1 MLLRYVLRNLARHPL
16 RAALTILVMSI
27 IILAFGLLRTTIE
40 AWYADALGSPPDRLR
55 TRHAVSI
62 SFQLP
67 VAYQQRIA
75 AIPGVSG
82 VSYANWFGGRWK
94 DGKAFFPRYAVEP
107 TSYLGLHPEI
117 RLPSPQ
123 RKAFLQDRRACIV
136 GRKLADKLGWRVG
149 DIVRLQGSIYPGNW
163 EFTIRGIYT
172 GASPVTD
179 TGSMYLHWS
188 AMDERRRL
196 EDPDR
201 AGTVGWFVVR
211 MANPEQ
217 AAQISTVIDR
227 TFINSTAETRTETEQ
242 AFQANMVAMS
252 GAVIRVVEI
261 MSILIL
267 SISVLVVANAMA
279 MTVRER
285 RHEYGVLKTMGFR
298 APHLGVLIFGESVCL
313 SLFGGILGIA
323 LLYPAS
329 KWFGMLLTSN
339 FGGFFPIFELPAH
352 LPMLAALLSVGIGLV
367 GAIIPFLL
375 CLRSR
380 IPDELRHMG

>member
-1 MLLRYVLRNLARHPL
+1 MLLRFVIRNLARHPL
-16 RAALTILVMSI
+16 RTGLTILTMCI
-27 IILAFGLLRTTIE
+27 IILAFGLLRTMVT
-40 AWYADALGSPPDRLR
+40 AWYGDPIGTPPDRLR

-67 VAYQQRIA
+67 VTYQQRIA

-107 TSYLGLHPEI
+107 ASYLALHPEI
-117 RLPSPQ
+117 ALPPSQ
-123 RKAFLQDRRACIV
+123 REAFLRDRRACIV
-136 GRKLADKLGWRVG
+136 GQKLATKLGWQVG
-149 DIVRLQGSIYPGNW
+149 DIVRIQGSLYPGDW
-163 EFTIRGIYT
+163 EFIIKGIYT
-172 GASPVTD
+172 GTSPTAEAGD
-179 TGSMYLHWS
+179 MYLHWV
-188 AMDERRRL
+188 AMDERRRI
-196 EDPDR
+196 EDRDR

-217 AAQISTVIDR
+217 AAQVSAAIDR
-227 TFINSTAETRTETEQ
+227 TFTNSMAETRTETEQ
-242 AFQANMVAMS
+242 AFRANMVAMS

-261 MSILIL
+261 MSFLIL
-267 SISVLVVANAMA
+267 GISLLVVANAMA

-285 RHEYGVLKTMGFR
+285 HHEYGILKTLGFR
-298 APHLGVLIFGESVCL
+298 APHLGFLIFGESVCL
-313 SLFGGILGIA
+313 AVFGGILGAA

-329 KWFGMLLTSN
+329 KGFGMVLARN
-339 FGGFFPIFELPAH
+339 VGGMIGPLELPVH
-352 LPMLAALLSVGIGLV
+352 LPVLAVTLSVGIGLL

-380 IPDELRHMG
+380 IRDELRHIG

>member
-1 MLLRYVLRNLARHPL
+1 MLLRFVIRNLGRHPL
-16 RAALTILVMSI
+16 RATLTILAMCI
-27 IILAFGLLRTTIE
+27 IILAFGLLRTMVT
-40 AWYADALGSPPDRLR
+40 AWYGDSLGTPPDRLR

-67 VAYQQRIA
+67 VTYQQRIA

-82 VSYANWFGGRWK
+82 ASYANWFGGRWK

-107 TSYLGLHPEI
+107 ASYLGLHPEMK
-117 RLPSPQ
+117 LPPSQ
-123 RKAFLQDRRACIV
+123 REAFLRDRRACIV
-136 GRKLADKLGWRVG
+136 GRNLAAKLGWQLG
-149 DIVRLQGSIYPGNW
+149 DIVRIQGSLYPGDW

-172 GASPVTD
+172 GTSSTAD
-179 TGSMYLHWS
+179 EGSMYLHWV
-188 AMDERRRL
+188 AMDERRRI
-196 EDPDR
+196 EDRDR

-217 AAQISTVIDR
+217 AAQVSAAIDR
-227 TFINSTAETRTETEQ
+227 TFTNSMAETQTETEQ
-242 AFQANMVAMS
+242 AFRANMIAMS

-261 MSILIL
+261 MSFLIL
-267 SISVLVVANAMA
+267 GISLLVVANAMA

-285 RHEYGVLKTMGFR
+285 HHEYGILKTLGFR
-298 APHLGVLIFGESVCL
+298 APHLGFLIFGESVCL
-313 SLFGGILGIA
+313 ALIGGVLGVA

-329 KWFGMLLTSN
+329 KGFGMFLAGN
-339 FGGFFPIFELPAH
+339 VGGMFGTLELSSR
-352 LPMLAALLSVGIGLV
+352 LPVLAVSLSAGIGLL

-380 IPDELRHMG
+380 IRDELRHIG

>member
-1 MLLRYVLRNLARHPL
+1 MLPRFVIRNLARHPL
-16 RAALTILVMSI
+16 RASLTILTMCI
-27 IILAFGLLRTTIE
+27 IILAFGLLRTMVT
-40 AWYADALGSPPDRLR
+40 AWYGDSLGTPPDRLR

-67 VAYQQRIA
+67 VTYQQRIA

-107 TSYLGLHPEI
+107 ASYLDLHPEME
-117 RLPSPQ
+117 LPPAQ
-123 RKAFLQDRRACIV
+123 REAFLHDRRACIV
-136 GRKLADKLGWRVG
+136 GRKLAAKLGWQVG
-149 DIVRLQGSIYPGNW
+149 DIVRLQGSLYPGDW
-163 EFTIRGIYT
+163 EFTIKGIYT
-172 GASPVTD
+172 GTSPT
-179 TGSMYLHWS
+179 TEEGNMYLHWV
-188 AMDERRRL
+188 AMDERRRI
-196 EDPDR
+196 EDRDR

-217 AAQISTVIDR
+217 AAHVSAAIDR
-227 TFINSTAETRTETEQ
+227 TFTNSMAETRTETEQ
-242 AFQANMVAMS
+242 AFRANMIAMS

-261 MSILIL
+261 MSFLIL
-267 SISVLVVANAMA
+267 GISLLVVANAMA

-285 RHEYGVLKTMGFR
+285 RHEYGILKTLGFR
-298 APHLGVLIFGESVCL
+298 APHLGFLIFGESVCL
-313 SLFGGILGIA
+313 AVFGGILGVT

-329 KWFGMLLTSN
+329 KGFGMVLASTVGGM
-339 FGGFFPIFELPAH
+339 FGTLELPGH
-352 LPMLAALLSVGIGLV
+352 LPVLAVSLSAGIGLL

-380 IPDELRHMG
+380 IRDELRHIG

>member
-1 MLLRYVLRNLARHPL
+1 MLLRYVLRNMARHPL
-16 RAALTILVMSI
+16 RVALTILAMSI

-40 AWYADALGSPPDRLR
+40 AWYAEALGSPPDRLR

-107 TSYLGLHPEI
+107 TSYLELHPEI
-117 RLPSPQ
+117 QLPSTQ
-123 RKAFLQDRRACIV
+123 RKTFLQDRRACII
-136 GRKLADKLGWRVG
+136 GRKLADKLGWRIG
-149 DIVRLQGSIYPGNW
+149 DIIRLHGSLYPGNW

-172 GASPVTD
+172 GASPATD
-179 TGSMYLHWS
+179 EGNMYLHWS
-188 AMDERRRL
+188 AIDERRRL
-196 EDPDR
+196 EDQAR

-217 AAQISTVIDR
+217 AAQISTAIDQ
-227 TFINSTAETRTETEQ
+227 TFTNSIAETRTETEQ
-242 AFQANMVAMS
+242 AFQANMVIMS

-261 MSILIL
+261 MSFLIL
-267 SISVLVVANAMA
+267 GISILVIANAMA
-279 MTVRER
+279 ITVRER
-285 RHEYGVLKTMGFR
+285 HHEYGILKTLGFR
-298 APHLGVLIFGESVCL
+298 SSHLGFLIFGESVCL

-339 FGGFFPIFELPAH
+339 FGGFFPIFELSAQ
-352 LPMLAALLSVGIGLV
+352 LPMLAALLSVGIGLA

-375 CLRSR
+375 CLRIR

>member
-1 MLLRYVLRNLARHPL
+1 MLLRFVIRNLARHPL
-16 RAALTILVMSI
+16 RASLTILTMCI
-27 IILAFGLLRTTIE
+27 IILAFGLLRTMVT
-40 AWYADALGSPPDRLR
+40 AWYGDSIGTPPDRLR

-67 VAYQQRIA
+67 VTYQQRIA

-107 TSYLGLHPEI
+107 ASYLALHPEI
-117 RLPSPQ
+117 ELPPSQ
-123 RKAFLQDRRACIV
+123 REAFLRDRRACIV
-136 GRKLADKLGWRVG
+136 GQKLAAKLGWQVG
-149 DIVRLQGSIYPGNW
+149 DIVRLQGSLYPGDW
-163 EFTIRGIYT
+163 EFIIKGIYT
-172 GASPVTD
+172 GTSPTTD
-179 TGSMYLHWS
+179 EGGMYLHWV
-188 AMDERRRL
+188 AMDERRRI
-196 EDPDR
+196 EDRDR

-217 AAQISTVIDR
+217 AAQVSAAIDR
-227 TFINSTAETRTETEQ
+227 TFTNSMAETRTETEQ
-242 AFQANMVAMS
+242 AFRANMIAMS

-261 MSILIL
+261 MSFLIL
-267 SISVLVVANAMA
+267 GISLLVVANAMA

-285 RHEYGVLKTMGFR
+285 HHEYGILKTLGFR
-298 APHLGVLIFGESVCL
+298 APHLGFLIFGESVCL
-313 SLFGGILGIA
+313 AVFGGILGVA

-329 KWFGMLLTSN
+329 KGFGMVLASN
-339 FGGFFPIFELPAH
+339 VGGMFGPLELPVH
-352 LPMLAALLSVGIGLV
+352 LPVLAVTLSVGIGLL

-380 IPDELRHMG
+380 IRDELRHIG

>member
-1 MLLRYVLRNLARHPL
+1 MLLRYVLRNLGRHPL
-16 RAALTILVMSI
+16 RTTLTILAISI
-27 IILAFGLLRTTIE
+27 IILAFGLLRTTVA
-40 AWYADALGSPPDRLR
+40 AWYAEALGSPPDRLR

-67 VAYQQRIA
+67 VSYQQRIA
-75 AIPGVSG
+75 AIPGVNG

-107 TSYLGLHPEI
+107 TSYLALHPDVH
-117 RLPSPQ
+117 LPPLQ
-123 RKAFLQDRRACIV
+123 QQAFLQDRRACIV

-149 DIVRLQGSIYPGNW
+149 DVVRLQGSLYPGNW

-172 GASPVTD
+172 GTSPATD
-179 TGSMYLHWS
+179 EGSMYLHWA
-188 AMDERRRL
+188 AMDERRRI
-196 EDPDR
+196 EDPGR

-211 MANPEQ
+211 MDDPKD
-217 AAQISTVIDR
+217 AAQLSAAIDQ
-227 TFINSTAETRTETEQ
+227 TFTNSAAETRTETEQ

-261 MSILIL
+261 MSVIILGI
-267 SISVLVVANAMA
+267 SILVVANAMA

-285 RHEYGVLKTMGFR
+285 RHEYGILKTLGFR
-298 APHLGVLIFGESVCL
+298 APHFGLLIFGESACL
-313 SLFGGILGIA
+313 SLLGGLLGVA

-329 KWFGMLLTSN
+329 QWFGTLLTRN

-352 LPMLAALLSVGIGLV
+352 LPMLAVFLSVGLGLV
-367 GAIIPFLL
+367 GGIIPFFL

-380 IPDELRHMG
+380 IQDELRYVG

>member
-1 MLLRYVLRNLARHPL
+1 MLLRYVIRNLARHPL
-16 RAALTILVMSI
+16 RAALTILTVSI
-27 IILAFGLLRTTIE
+27 IILAFGLLRTMVT
-40 AWYADALGSPPDRLR
+40 AWYGDSLGTPPDRLR

-67 VAYQQRIA
+67 VMYQQRIA

-107 TSYLGLHPEI
+107 ASYLDLHPDME
-117 RLPSPQ
+117 LPSSQ
-123 RKAFLQDRRACIV
+123 RAAFLRDRRACIV
-136 GRKLADKLGWRVG
+136 GRKLAAKLGWQVG
-149 DIVRLQGSIYPGNW
+149 DIVRLQGSLYPGNW

-172 GASPVTD
+172 GTSPTND
-179 TGSMYLHWS
+179 EGNMYLHWV
-188 AMDERRRL
+188 AMDERRRI
-196 EDPDR
+196 DDRDR

-217 AAQISTVIDR
+217 AAQVAAAIDR
-227 TFINSTAETRTETEQ
+227 TFTNSMAETRTETEQ
-242 AFQANMVAMS
+242 AFRANMIAMS

-261 MSILIL
+261 MSFLIL
-267 SISVLVVANAMA
+267 GISLLVVANAMA

-285 RHEYGVLKTMGFR
+285 HHEYGILKTMGFR
-298 APHLGVLIFGESVCL
+298 APHLGFLIFGESVCL
-313 SLFGGILGIA
+313 ALFGGILGAA

-329 KWFGMLLTSN
+329 KGFGMFLASTVGGM
-339 FGGFFPIFELPAH
+339 FGTFVLPFH
-352 LPMLAALLSVGIGLV
+352 LPVLAVSLSVGIGLL

-380 IPDELRHMG
+380 IRDELRHIG

>member
-1 MLLRYVLRNLARHPL
+1 MLLRFVIRNLARHPL
-16 RAALTILVMSI
+16 RATLTILTMCI
-27 IILAFGLLRTTIE
+27 IILAFGLLRTMVT
-40 AWYADALGSPPDRLR
+40 AWYGDSLGTPPDRLR

-67 VAYQQRIA
+67 VTYQQRIA

-107 TSYLGLHPEI
+107 ASYLGLHPEMN
-117 RLPSPQ
+117 LPPSQ
-123 RKAFLQDRRACIV
+123 REAFLRDRRACIV
-136 GRKLADKLGWRVG
+136 GRNLAAKLGWQLG
-149 DIVRLQGSIYPGNW
+149 DIVRIQGSLYPGDW

-172 GASPVTD
+172 GTSPTAD
-179 TGSMYLHWS
+179 EGNMYLHWV
-188 AMDERRRL
+188 AMDERRRI
-196 EDPDR
+196 EDRDR

-217 AAQISTVIDR
+217 AAQVSAAIDR
-227 TFINSTAETRTETEQ
+227 TFTNSMAETQTETEQ
-242 AFQANMVAMS
+242 AFRANMIAMS

-261 MSILIL
+261 MSFLIL
-267 SISVLVVANAMA
+267 GISLLVVANAMA

-285 RHEYGVLKTMGFR
+285 HHEYGILKTLGFR
-298 APHLGVLIFGESVCL
+298 APHLGFLIFGESVCL
-313 SLFGGILGIA
+313 ALIGGVLGVA

-329 KWFGMLLTSN
+329 KGFGMFLAGN
-339 FGGFFPIFELPAH
+339 IGGMFGPLQLPVH
-352 LPMLAALLSVGIGLV
+352 LPVLAVSLSAGIGLL

-380 IPDELRHMG
+380 IRDELRHIG

>member
-1 MLLRYVLRNLARHPL
+1 MLLRYVIRNLARHPL
-16 RAALTILVMSI
+16 RAALTILTVSI
-27 IILAFGLLRTTIE
+27 IILSFGLLRTMVA
-40 AWYADALGSPPDRLR
+40 AWYGDSLGTPPDRLR

-67 VAYQQRIA
+67 VTYQQRIA

-107 TSYLGLHPEI
+107 ASYLDVHPEI
-117 RLPSPQ
+117 ELPPSQ
-123 RKAFLQDRRACIV
+123 REAFLRDRRACIV
-136 GRKLADKLGWRVG
+136 GRKLAAKRGWQVG
-149 DIVRLQGSIYPGNW
+149 DIVRIQGSLYPGDW
-163 EFTIRGIYT
+163 EFTIKGIYT
-172 GASPVTD
+172 GTTPTTD
-179 TGSMYLHWS
+179 EGNMYLHWV
-188 AMDERRRL
+188 AMNERRRI
-196 EDPDR
+196 DDRDR

-217 AAQISTVIDR
+217 AAQVSAVIDR
-227 TFINSTAETRTETEQ
+227 TFTNSMAETRTETEQ
-242 AFQANMVAMS
+242 AFRANMVAMS

-261 MSILIL
+261 MSFLIL
-267 SISVLVVANAMA
+267 GISLLVVANAMA

-285 RHEYGVLKTMGFR
+285 HHEYGILKTLGFR
-298 APHLGVLIFGESVCL
+298 ASHLGFLIFGESVCL
-313 SLFGGILGIA
+313 ALFGGILGAA

-329 KWFGMLLTSN
+329 KGFGMFLASTV
-339 FGGFFPIFELPAH
+339 GGMFVIPELPLQ
-352 LPMLAALLSVGIGLV
+352 LPVLAVSLSAGIGLL

-380 IPDELRHMG
+380 IRDELRHIG